1 MRSVGITA
9 ILSLQTDEDL
19 RERGIEWERKAALAA
34 SLTFRS
40 VPVRDFDVAD
50 LQQEQV
56 RAS

>member
-1 MRSVGITA
+1 VGITA